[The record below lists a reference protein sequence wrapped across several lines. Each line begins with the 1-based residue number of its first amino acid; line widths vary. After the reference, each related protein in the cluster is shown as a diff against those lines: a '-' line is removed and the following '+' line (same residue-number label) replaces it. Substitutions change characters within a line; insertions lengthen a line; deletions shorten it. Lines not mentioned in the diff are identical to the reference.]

1 MFSNSHINETFY
13 LADSPLSEIL
23 LPLSDTD
30 TIIGPECL
38 FWITGLKV

>member
-30 TIIGPECL
+30 TIIGPEFL